1 MFSAWNWEAIWNCV
15 SHRLTLDR
23 IQPLISVPA
32 GFPLKRI
39 SWINRPITTKQLLTS
54 ISSMKIRFNPNL
66 YEITD
71 SSVCF
76 KMIRNNFRKNF
87 FFVSH
92 KILGPRLRLGDEEKL
107 NLNEYL
113 YRLCRLTT
121 EKDSF
126 HSKAQTRLNS
136 GYTLWSLEIRL
147 HATRCSPEKV
157 YILMDFLGL
166 ENNLEIGIEP
176 DTSFDLFIVF

>member
-1 MFSAWNWEAIWNCV
+1 MDWEATENCF

-23 IQPLISVPA
+23 IHSMISVPA

-66 YEITD
+66 YEITA

-87 FFVSH
+87 FFFVSH
-92 KILGPRLRLGDEEKL
+92 KILGSELWLGDEEKL

-113 YRLCRLTT
+113 YRLCTWMPKKIHFTQKHKQGSTLGTLYDPSQSACT
-121 EKDSF
+121 
-126 HSKAQTRLNS
+126 QLN
-136 GYTLWSLEIRL
+136 IRGKKF
-147 HATRCSPEKV
+147 T
-157 YILMDFLGL
+157 F
-166 ENNLEIGIEP
+166 
-176 DTSFDLFIVF
+176 